1 MQLSRLGR
9 FLLLVVNLASFQVLQ
24 GLPHV
29 HDLCGSRPA
38 LKAPRGADRA
48 ANPCLLCTLTP
59 SVSAEAS
66 TPIVAV
72 KNSGV
77 QALPRV
83 SRGWRPQPPKNR
95 PTGRSPPPSL
105 LA

>member
-1 MQLSRLGR
+1 MQLSHLGR
-9 FLLLVVNLASFQVLQ
+9 FLLFVVNLAWFQVLQ

-29 HDLCGSRPA
+29 HDLSGSRPA
-38 LKAPRGADRA
+38 LKAPPGAARA

-66 TPIVAV
+66 APILAV
-72 KNSGV
+72 RNSGI
-77 QALPRV
+77 QALPPV
-83 SRGWRPQPPKNR
+83 SKGWRPQPPENR
-95 PTGRSPPPSL
+95 PTGRSPPPYL